1 LSSEARERGA
11 AAEAGQGARH
21 NEMDS
26 SRFLDGARSLG
37 CCTPGQQELLMTTV
51 ATLGIDLA
59 KNVFQLHGVDA
70 CGKVVLRKRVMRDQL
85 LASLANLP
93 PCLIGMET
101 CGGAHHFARQAQALG
116 HTVRLMS
123 AQYVKP
129 YVKSQKNDCVDA
141 EAICEAVGRPS
152 MRFVPIKSPEQ
163 QDVLAIH
170 RVRAQLVKWRTMLTN
185 QARGL
190 AAERGFVAR
199 QGASGF
205 KHALPLWLEC
215 EQMSDVLRELL
226 TDLRE
231 RLTQLEERIHHL
243 DVQLE
248 RIANTDERAKR
259 LLAIE
264 GIGPLTASAF
274 VAAVGNPTSFKNGR
288 HVGAWLGLV
297 PRQDS
302 SGGKSKLLGL
312 SKHGDRYLR
321 TLLIHGAR
329 SAIQRCATKTDARS
343 RWLQALKTRA
353 GVNKAACALA
363 NKNARI
369 AWALLARGQT
379 YRAPG

>member
-1 LSSEARERGA
+1 
-11 AAEAGQGARH
+11 
-21 NEMDS
+21 
-26 SRFLDGARSLG
+26 
-37 CCTPGQQELLMTTV
+37 MTV
-51 ATLGIDLA
+51 VTLGIDLA

-70 CGKVVLRKRVMRDQL
+70 HGKTVLRKQVMRDQL
-85 LASLANLP
+85 PAILANLP

-101 CGGAHHFARQAQALG
+101 CGGAHHVARLAQAHG

-129 YVKSQKNDCVDA
+129 YVKSQKNDCADA
-141 EAICEAVGRPS
+141 EAICEAVGRPN
-152 MRFVPIKSPEQ
+152 MRFVPVKTPEQ

-170 RVRAQLVKWRTMLTN
+170 RVRAQLMKWRTMLTN

-190 AAERGFVAR
+190 AAERGFIAR
-199 QGASGF
+199 QGVSGF
-205 KHALPLWLEC
+205 KHALPLWC
-215 EQMSDVLRELL
+215 ESERMSEVLRELL
-226 TDLRE
+226 LDLRE
-231 RLTQLEERIHHL
+231 SLERLEERIRRL
-243 DVQLE
+243 DAQLE
-248 RIANTDERAKR
+248 RIANTDDRAKR
-259 LLAIE
+259 LTTIP

-274 VAAVGNPTSFKNGR
+274 VAALGDPMAFKSGR

-302 SGGKSKLLGL
+302 SGGKPRLLGL
-312 SKHGDRYLR
+312 SKRGDRYLR

-329 SAIQRCATKTDARS
+329 TVIQRCAAKTDARS
-343 RWLQALKTRA
+343 RWLQDLKARA

-379 YRAPG
+379 YRPV